1 MRHSLDIYRRLLGV
15 ELRSQLQYRLSFLMD
30 LAATVL
36 IVAAEFASI
45 ALAFER
51 FGDIRGWTLGEVAF
65 LYGQVEFSFGLMDMV
80 FSGFDPPTFGRS
92 VRRGTFDQLLLRPV
106 SVTVQVLGSDF
117 ALRRLGRMAGG
128 ATIFAFAL
136 ANLDVQWTAVR
147 VAFLPLVAAGMVC
160 FFGGLFIAGATI
172 TFWTI
177 ESIEIVNVL
186 TYGGSYAISFPMHI
200 YQNWLRRF
208 FTYVVPAIFLNYY
221 PTLFFLDK
229 PDPFNFPP
237 FTPFLAPLVGIAV
250 LLLSLAF
257 WRYGI
262 TQYQS
267 TGT

>member
-1 MRHSLDIYRRLLGV
+1 MRHTLDIYRRLLGV
-15 ELRSQLQYRLSFLMD
+15 QLRSQLQYRLSFLLD
-30 LAATVL
+30 LVATVF
-36 IVAAEFASI
+36 IVLAEFASI
-45 ALAFER
+45 ALVFER
-51 FGDIRGWTLGEVAF
+51 FGHIKGWTLGEIAF
-65 LYGQVEFSFGLMDMV
+65 LYGQVEFAFGLMDMV
-80 FSGFDPPTFGRS
+80 FTGFDPPSFGRS
-92 VRRGTFDQLLLRPV
+92 VRRGTFDRLLLRPV
-106 SVTVQVLGSDF
+106 SVTFQVLGSDF
-117 ALRRLGRMAGG
+117 ALRRLGRIASGV
-128 ATIFAFAL
+128 AIFAFAL
-136 ANLDVQWTAVR
+136 ANLDVQWTALR
-147 VAFLPLVAAGMVC
+147 VAYLPVVAAGMFC

-221 PTLFFLDK
+221 PTLFLLNK
-229 PDPFNFPP
+229 ADPFNLPSFA
-237 FTPFLAPLVGIAV
+237 PFLAPLVGIAV

-262 TQYQS
+262 THYQS